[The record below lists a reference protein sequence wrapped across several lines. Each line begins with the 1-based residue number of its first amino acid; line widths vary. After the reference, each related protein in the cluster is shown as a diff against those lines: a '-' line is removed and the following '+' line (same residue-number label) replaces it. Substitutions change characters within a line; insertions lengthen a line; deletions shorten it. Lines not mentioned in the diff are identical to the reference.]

1 MHGAQRATNK
11 ITNLFQSKCELVTIG
26 NKVMHLTEST
36 HLKHNKAIEAKS
48 ASRNDSLFASP
59 IATQRRNLRQNTSMI
74 SPRNRKSKIKN
85 RKSLGVTVVE
95 VLFAMFVIL
104 FGLVG
109 LAAIIPMAARQAN
122 DSYAMVHGAASMDNI
137 VQELRGRG
145 TIEPTQQQPWW
156 MPNDYTADP
165 FLPSAGNY
173 ANTLRS
179 EALGFSDLRSVF
191 TEFQARK
198 LLVDTG
204 ITWPN
209 AGSATRDQQIRALR
223 EGLAQGFCIDP
234 VFCANQFRDSWN
246 YSTAYTNDRGSAT
259 QGFMRRTRMPFFD
272 ETVGL
277 NGAGFYASSGASQF
291 NFPRLVRVSYQ
302 SGTNAAGAPLPV
314 KKAMANMVGMSG
326 ADVLQAIAEDD
337 KAAGALRGFQTS
349 GGALLSSNSD
359 VGSVSWMITMT
370 PTENTPPGVVPTS
383 FNVSTV
389 IFNGRDRLFDA
400 VPFSVSGAEEY
411 SRSEKLCFATA
422 DSPPT
427 TGTPG
432 SPGNRVPGATLPVYQ
447 ALQDLPSSSGGS
459 MNIKLFSDAA
469 TNPSVR
475 VGDWIML
482 SRRIELG
489 NLVNTATPPALVFP
503 NDFKIIHRHR
513 WYRVTGTDNSETWPR
528 VVRVAG
534 EPWDYP
540 ETFAANLPKVNPV
553 PVSAAQATNATIFR
567 NVVTVFSSISNISSE

>member
-1 MHGAQRATNK
+1 
-11 ITNLFQSKCELVTIG
+11 
-26 NKVMHLTEST
+26 
-36 HLKHNKAIEAKS
+36 LKHNNVIEAKS
-48 ASRNDSLFASP
+48 ASPNDSLFAS
-59 IATQRRNLRQNTSMI
+59 TRRKLRQNTSIM
-74 SPRNRKSKIKN
+74 SPRNRKSKIEN
-85 RKSLGVTVVE
+85 HKSRFGVTVVE

-165 FLPSAGNY
+165 FLASAGNY
-173 ANTLRS
+173 SNALAS
-179 EALGFSDLRSVF
+179 EALSFSDLRSVF

-204 ITWPN
+204 VTWPN

-234 VFCANQFRDSWN
+234 VFCATQFRDSWN

-259 QGFMRRTRMPFFD
+259 QGFMRRTRTPFFD

-277 NGAGFYASSGASQF
+277 ISSGPNSARYAVPPDVPVF

-314 KKAMANMVGMSG
+314 KKAMADMVGMSG
-326 ADVLQAIAEDD
+326 TDVLQAIADDD
-337 KAAGALRGFQTS
+337 KSAGALRGFQTS

-370 PTENTPPGVVPTS
+370 PTENTPPGVVPTT

-389 IFNGRDRLFDA
+389 IFNGRDRVFDA

-422 DSPPT
+422 DSANNIGSNVPVYT
-427 TGTPG
+427 ALADLPG
-432 SPGNRVPGATLPVYQ
+432 S
-447 ALQDLPSSSGGS
+447 DGGS
-459 MNIKLFSDAA
+459 MNIKLYSDAA

-489 NLVNTATPPALVFP
+489 NLVNTASPPALIFP
-503 NDFKIIHRHR
+503 NDFKVIHRHR
-513 WYRVTGTDNSETWPR
+513 WYRVTGTDNGETWPR
-528 VVRVAG
+528 VVRVTG

-540 ETFAANLPKVNPV
+540 ETFAANRPKVNF

-567 NVVTVFSSISNISSE
+567 NVVAVYSTISNIASE

>member
-1 MHGAQRATNK
+1 
-11 ITNLFQSKCELVTIG
+11 
-26 NKVMHLTEST
+26 MHLTEST

-59 IATQRRNLRQNTSMI
+59 IATQRRNLRQTTSMI

-145 TIEPTQQQPWW
+145 SIEPTQQQPWW
-156 MPNDYTADP
+156 VPNDYTLNNTGAAYPTTPIGVSDAKSFTSFGAVVSEWQQRKLSELPTADP
-165 FLPSAGNY
+165 NRF
-173 ANTLRS
+173 
-179 EALGFSDLRSVF
+179 V
-191 TEFQARK
+191 
-198 LLVDTG
+198 
-204 ITWPN
+204 
-209 AGSATRDQQIRALR
+209 RAQR

-234 VFCANQFRDSWN
+234 VFCATQFRDSWN

-259 QGFMRRTRMPFFD
+259 QEFMRRTRMPFFD

-277 NGAGFYASSGASQF
+277 DGSSRYTSLSF

-302 SGTNAAGAPLPV
+302 SGTNVAGAPLPV

-326 ADVLQAIAEDD
+326 ADVLQAVAEDD

-370 PTENTPPGVVPTS
+370 PTENTPPGVVPTT

-389 IFNGRDRLFDA
+389 IFNGRDRVFDA

-422 DSPPT
+422 DSPNNVGSSVPVYT
-427 TGTPG
+427 ERADLPG
-432 SPGNRVPGATLPVYQ
+432 S
-447 ALQDLPSSSGGS
+447 DGGS
-459 MNIKLFSDAA
+459 MNIKLYSDPA
-469 TNPSVR
+469 TNTSVR

-489 NLVNTATPPALVFP
+489 NRLNSGVLQFP
-503 NDFKIIHRHR
+503 NDFKVIHRHR

-528 VVRVAG
+528 VVRVTG

-540 ETFAANLPKVNPV
+540 ETFATNITTAPFV
-553 PVSAAQATNATIFR
+553 PSDMAHATNATIFR
-567 NVVTVFSSISNISSE
+567 NVVAVYSTISNIASE

>member
-1 MHGAQRATNK
+1 
-11 ITNLFQSKCELVTIG
+11 
-26 NKVMHLTEST
+26 MHLIEST
-36 HLKHNKAIEAKS
+36 HLKHTKAIEAKT
-48 ASRNDSLFASP
+48 ASSNDSLFAS
-59 IATQRRNLRQNTSMI
+59 TRRNLRQTTSMI
-74 SPRNRKSKIKN
+74 SPRIRTSNFKLQTSR
-85 RKSLGVTVVE
+85 GVTVVE

-156 MPNDYTADP
+156 MPNDYTLNP
-165 FLPSAGNY
+165 FTGATYPTTPIGV
-173 ANTLRS
+173 
-179 EALGFSDLRSVF
+179 SDAQSFTSLRSVF
-191 TEFQARK
+191 SEWQQRA
-198 LLVDTG
+198 LAEL
-204 ITWPN
+204 PN
-209 AGSATRDQQIRALR
+209 TVPDRFIRAQR

-234 VFCANQFRDSWN
+234 VFCATQFRDSWN
-246 YSTAYTNDRGSAT
+246 YSTAYTNDRGSAS
-259 QGFMRRTRMPFFD
+259 QDFMRRTRMPFFD

-277 NGAGFYASSGASQF
+277 NGSSRYASLGF

-314 KKAMANMVGMSG
+314 KKAMADMVGMSG
-326 ADVLQAIAEDD
+326 ADVLQAIADDD
-337 KAAGALRGFQTS
+337 KSAGALRGFQTS

-389 IFNGRDRLFDA
+389 IFNGRDRNFDA

-422 DSPPT
+422 DSPNNV
-427 TGTPG
+427 G
-432 SPGNRVPGATLPVYQ
+432 SSVPVYSLRADLPVS
-447 ALQDLPSSSGGS
+447 DGGS
-459 MNIKLFSDAA
+459 MNIKLYSDTA
-469 TNPSVR
+469 TNTSVR

-489 NLVNTATPPALVFP
+489 NRVNTASPPALVYP
-503 NDFKIIHRHR
+503 NDFKVIHRHR
-513 WYRVTGTDNSETWPR
+513 WYRVTGTDNGETWPR

-540 ETFAANLPKVNPV
+540 ETFAANLPKVEPV
-553 PVSAAQATNATIFR
+553 AVSAAQATNATIFR
-567 NVVTVFSSISNISSE
+567 NVVAVYSTISNIASE